1 MDLWKIL
8 LDILI
13 LLAVAMVLGGVAD
26 RLKQS
31 PLLGYLLA
39 GSLLGPNALNVV
51 RSHEAVTTIAELGV
65 ALLLFTIGLEFSW
78 RRLRAVGPI
87 ALGGGTLQVL
97 VTGAVASGLSLLAG
111 LDIRAAVAIGAMIA
125 LSSTAAVIRLLANRA
140 EIDAIHGRNA
150 VGILLLQDIAVVPL
164 TLVVA
169 ALSGGGSLTTIG
181 VALARAAGVALL
193 VVGALHVLLN
203 YLLPLLL
210 SARVAG
216 RNRDLPILL
225 AIVTAVGA
233 AALSHALGFSPVLG
247 AFIAGLLL
255 AESPFATQIR
265 ADVVPLQT
273 LFVTLFF
280 SSIGMLGNPAWV
292 ADNWVLLA
300 AVVVAIVVGKS
311 AVTAGIA
318 YLFKSPIGSAV
329 ATGVVLAQVG
339 EFSLV
344 VAVLARDGGI
354 IGTDLF
360 DLVLA
365 ALTITLFLTP
375 FLVALAP
382 RLATAVGSRA
392 GPAVDPLT
400 TADHAALMGGHLV
413 IVGFG
418 PAGQRLAESLL
429 GEPNLK
435 MLVVDL
441 NAESAAAARAYGLET
456 YVGDVTRAEMLE
468 RLHIRTAGAVAV
480 TVPDPGT
487 ARHIVQRVRAV
498 APDTIVAAR
507 SRYHI
512 HRWQLEVAGA
522 HAVVDEEDQV
532 GVRMAADLR
541 ELLRA
546 PHPNEPME
554 EGQNS
559 SGRAT
564 DAAE

>member
-1 MDLWKIL
+1 MDLWKTIV
-8 LDILI
+8 DILI
-13 LLAVAMVLGGVAD
+13 LLAVAMLLGGVAG

-39 GSLLGPNALNVV
+39 GSLLGPNALNLV
-51 RSHEAVTTIAELGV
+51 RSHDAVMTVAELGV

-97 VTGAVASGLSLLAG
+97 VTGAVASGVSLLAG
-111 LDIRAAVAIGAMIA
+111 LDIRAAIAIGAMIA

-164 TLVVA
+164 TLIVA
-169 ALSGGGSLTTIG
+169 ALSGGGSVAAIG
-181 VALARAAGVALL
+181 VALARAAGVAAL
-193 VVGALHVLLN
+193 VVGTLHVLLN
-203 YLLPLLL
+203 YLLPLLF
-210 SARVAG
+210 SANVAG
-216 RNRDLPILL
+216 RNRDLPILI

-233 AALSHALGFSPVLG
+233 ATLSHALGFSPVLG

-255 AESPFATQIR
+255 AESPYATQIR

-292 ADNWVLLA
+292 AENWLLLA
-300 AVVVAIVVGKS
+300 AVVVAIVLGK
-311 AVTAGIA
+311 AAITAGIVS
-318 YLFKSPIGSAV
+318 LFKSPIGPSV
-329 ATGVVLAQVG
+329 ATGLVLAQVG

-344 VAVLARDGGI
+344 IAVLAQGGEI
-354 IGTDLF
+354 IGAHLF

-382 RLATAVGSRA
+382 RLATAVGSRS
-392 GPAVDPLT
+392 GTAVSPLT
-400 TADHAALMGGHLV
+400 TAEHAARMSGHLV

-418 PAGQRLAESLL
+418 PAGQRVGESLL
-429 GEPNLK
+429 GESGLK
-435 MLVVDL
+435 ILVVDMNPE
-441 NAESAAAARAYGLET
+441 NADVARAYGLET
-456 YVGDVTRAEMLE
+456 HVGDVMREEMLE
-468 RLHIRTAGAVAV
+468 RVHIRTAAAVAV
-480 TVPDPGT
+480 TVPDPRT
-487 ARHIVQRVRAV
+487 ARHIVQRVRSAV
-498 APDTIVAAR
+498 PDAIVAVR
-507 SRYHI
+507 SRYHV

-522 HAVVDEEDQV
+522 HAVIDEEDQV
-532 GVRMAADLR
+532 GIAMAEELR
-541 ELLRA
+541 ERLRA
-546 PHPNEPME
+546 PHPNEPRE
-554 EGQNS
+554 
-559 SGRAT
+559 T
-564 DAAE
+564 V